1 MRNVSIPLVSEE
13 ELNRRY
19 QSIRPVI
26 ITLHNKLYNLRN

>member
-26 ITLHNKLYNLRN
+26 TLHNKLYNLRN